1 MVSMAIFLK
10 KKPESLYEKVLNNL
24 ATAAMLLDKDLK
36 IGYLNPA
43 SEMLFEMGRRK
54 ALGTP
59 FQNLVSAPDSLINN
73 MRLSFNTERQFSQH
87 EVSIE
92 LGKKKT
98 ITVDC
103 MMNPLMESN
112 NISELLVEFVQI
124 DGHLKLAQESR
135 LVEQQNTS
143 NALLRGLSHEIKN
156 PLGGLRG
163 AAQLLEKQLS
173 NKDLK
178 EYTKVIIGEADRLK
192 NLVNRMLSPSIPLKK
207 KLFNIHEVVERVR
220 ALVKAQNKHI
230 NIHRDYDPSI
240 PEIVADPEQLI
251 QVLLNLACNS
261 AEALDG
267 QGDIVLRTRAMRQF
281 TISKTRHKLVV
292 AIEIIDNGPGVP
304 EDIKDKIFFPMITGR
319 VEGTGLGLSIAQ
331 SIVNHHGGLID
342 CISEPG
348 HTVFQI
354 FLPLEECG
362 AE

>member
-1 MVSMAIFLK
+1 MKRKDIKQTIKEYFFV
-10 KKPESLYEKVLNNL
+10 KPNAKLRVRG
-24 ATAAMLLDKDLK
+24 
-36 IGYLNPA
+36 I
-43 SEMLFEMGRRK
+43 
-54 ALGTP
+54 
-59 FQNLVSAPDSLINN
+59 
-73 MRLSFNTERQFSQH
+73 ER
-87 EVSIE
+87 
-92 LGKKKT
+92 T
-98 ITVDC
+98 
-103 MMNPLMESN
+103 
-112 NISELLVEFVQI
+112 
-124 DGHLKLAQESR
+124 LKL
-135 LVEQQNTS
+135 
-143 NALLRGLSHEIKN
+143 
-156 PLGGLRG
+156 PLPSVIRYCKE
-163 AAQLLEKQLS
+163 LEKEGILALVKMG
-173 NKDLK
+173 NVNF
-178 EYTKVIIGEADRLK
+178 YTA
-192 NLVNRMLSPSIPLKK
+192 NRGSEKYLLKK

-220 ALVKAQNKHI
+220 ALVKVQNKNI

-261 AEALDG
+261 AEALEG